1 MRPASTRSSSPAR
14 SPLPAATHLAS
25 LRHPT
30 TATLVIGGIVVAV
43 ALVVGLVAAKLALGT
58 SGAPAAPQVQQSELA
73 ELRFS
78 NLPAG
83 DRDALTAIEIGAGTV
98 SARLTEGR
106 PDNGAALAAIA
117 GIEDDATALHRSIP
131 RELRR
136 YIGARARDAASALQ
150 RGDLAGA
157 AVTLRDLQNTLA
169 RLRSS

>member
-1 MRPASTRSSSPAR
+1 MRPVPTRSPSPAA
-14 SPLPAATHLAS
+14 SHLAPS
-25 LRHPT
+25 LRRPS
-30 TATLVIGGIVVAV
+30 TAMLAIGGIVVV
-43 ALVVGLVAAKLALGT
+43 VVLVVGLVAARLTLGAA
-58 SGAPAAPQVQQSELA
+58 GAPAAPQVEQSELA

-83 DRDALTAIEIGAGTV
+83 DRDALTAIEIGAGSV

-106 PDNGAALAAIA
+106 PDDGAALAAIT
-117 GIEDDATALHRSIP
+117 GIEENANELQGSIP

-136 YIGARARDAASALQ
+136 YIGAQARDAAGALQ

-169 RLRSS
+169 RLRSSS